1 MHWDR
6 CSQPHVLHSMA
17 PWRPSSGHLQAL
29 GPVLTNAEHGD
40 MGVDHGSEGFH
51 RRVPQCQTLEMWPD
65 AVSCPG

>member
-1 MHWDR
+1 
-6 CSQPHVLHSMA
+6 MA
-17 PWRPSSGHLQAL
+17 QWHPSSGHLQAL

-40 MGVDHGSEGFH
+40 MGVDHESEGFH